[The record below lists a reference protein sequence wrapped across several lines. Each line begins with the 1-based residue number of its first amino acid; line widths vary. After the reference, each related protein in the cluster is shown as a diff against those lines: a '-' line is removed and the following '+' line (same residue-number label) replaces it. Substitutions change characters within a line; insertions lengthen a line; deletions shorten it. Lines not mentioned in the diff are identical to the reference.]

1 MDHGLSRPCESVSR
15 FELEN
20 RINFSLPL
28 NVMDVHSTASDPV
41 IKYIND
47 MLLGDSI
54 DENTHS
60 MLYDPLVLRAAENS
74 FYEAL
79 HDNNGVDTTS
89 ETTIGSFNTNQ
100 WIVDPEESKSSPDG
114 DPPDLSFPSS
124 SQTKSDSLNTD
135 FSRRKKHNNPD
146 ERGLEE
152 EEEEEERST
161 KYSAVYNVEVE
172 LSEMFDKVL
181 ICTDNIIVGGKGIM
195 EQKKGKR
202 SRKSNSKKHGVSSE
216 IIDLGS
222 LLTNCAQSIAFLDD
236 RAAREQLKK
245 IRQHSSL
252 TGDAIQRMAHAF
264 ANALEARLNGTGP
277 QLCAALGPFKVTSS
291 DLLRSHFISWPV
303 LRISYIVCNTMI
315 YEIASKCT
323 SLHVM
328 DFGISYGVQWPT
340 LIRDL
345 SRRPG
350 GPPKLRITGVELP
363 QLCFCPEQMVEE
375 TGCRL
380 AKYCE
385 HFGVPFEYNAIT
397 RKNWEKITIDDL
409 KLVRGEVVAV
419 KCAFRLKSLMDE
431 TVGADNPRV
440 AFLNML
446 REITPQIFVQ
456 TVMSGSHGC
465 TFFLSRFR
473 EAMSF
478 YSAIYD
484 MYDSTL
490 PLDDDRFCFEQ
501 QILARE
507 IMNVIGC
514 EGMERLERPE
524 TYKQWESRNIRAG
537 FKPMPMNTLLLKKL
551 RQKVKDGY
559 HKDFVFDEDR
569 HWILQGWKGWIICAT
584 ACWVPA

>member
-1 MDHGLSRPCESVSR
+1 MDHGLSMPCESVSR

-20 RINFSLPL
+20 EINFSLPL
-28 NVMDVHSTASDPV
+28 NVRDAHSTASDPV
-41 IKYIND
+41 IKYINQI
-47 MLLGDSI
+47 LLGDSI
-54 DENTHS
+54 DENMHS
-60 MLYDPLVLRAAENS
+60 MLYDPVVLRTAENS
-74 FYEAL
+74 FYEVL
-79 HDNNGVDTTS
+79 HDKNGADTTS
-89 ETTIGSFNTNQ
+89 ESNIGSFNTDQ
-100 WIVDPEESKSSPDG
+100 WIVDPEESKSSMDS

-124 SQTKSDSLNTD
+124 SRTKSDSLNTD
-135 FSRRKKHNNPD
+135 SSRRKKHNHPD
-146 ERGLEE
+146 ECGLEE
-152 EEEEEERST
+152 EEERSS
-161 KYSAVYNVEVE
+161 KYSAVCKVEVE

-181 ICTDNIIVGGKGIM
+181 ICTDNIIVGGKGII
-195 EQKKGKR
+195 EEKKGKR
-202 SRKSNSKKHGVSSE
+202 SRKSNSMKHNATSQ
-216 IIDLGS
+216 IIDLES
-222 LLTNCAQSIAFLDD
+222 LLTNCAKSIAFLDD
-236 RAAREQLKK
+236 RAAGEQLKK

-252 TGDAIQRMAHAF
+252 TGNAIQRMAHAF

-277 QLCAALGPFKVTSS
+277 QLCAALGPFKMTSS
-291 DLLRSHFISWPV
+291 DPLKSHFISWPV
-303 LRISYIVCNTMI
+303 LRISYFVCNTMI
-315 YEIASKCT
+315 SEIASKGT
-323 SLHVM
+323 SLHVI

-363 QLCFCPEQMVEE
+363 QFGFCPEQMVEE
-375 TGCRL
+375 TGSRL
-380 AKYCE
+380 VKYCE

-397 RKNWEKITIDDL
+397 RKNWETITIDDL
-409 KLVRGEVVAV
+409 KLVRGEVVAI

-431 TVGADNPRV
+431 TVGVDNPRV
-440 AFLNML
+440 AVLNLL

-456 TVMSGSHGC
+456 TVLSGSHGC

-484 MYDSTL
+484 MYDATL
-490 PLDDDRFCFEQ
+490 PLDDDRLCFEQ

-537 FKPMPMNTLLLKKL
+537 FKPMPLNTVLLKKL
-551 RQKVKDGY
+551 RQKVKEGY

-569 HWILQGWKGWIICAT
+569 HWILQGWKGRIICAT